1 MRGANSDMG
10 QDNTFPGNNG
20 TGDDESPVD
29 LASGAEDPAASG
41 IDPENG
47 APDGLEP
54 GSTVPAEKGSPL
66 RTALDVMTRQRLIIG
81 GIVLAVLILIG
92 VVIWILV
99 GALANRPVATATPE
113 PVTSTSRGPLP
124 ADVEAKD
131 YQLGDCFADFD
142 SNATKSRVVDC
153 TTDHSAQL
161 GAIFRYKADDTFPGA
176 TALRDKGREICRNVM
191 FNEASTKYTLLQQ
204 NVYPSASSWDNGD
217 RRVDCFIV
225 VNSGNTLKESILQK

>member
-1 MRGANSDMG
+1 MG
-10 QDNTFPGNNG
+10 QDNTIPGNNG
-20 TGDDESPVD
+20 TGDAGMPGESEP
-29 LASGAEDPAASG
+29 EDGFPS
-41 IDPENG
+41 
-47 APDGLEP
+47 
-54 GSTVPAEKGSPL
+54 EKGSSL
-66 RTALDVMTRQRLIIG
+66 QTALDAITRYRLIIG

-99 GALANRPVATATPE
+99 GALANRPAAA
-113 PVTSTSRGPLP
+113 PVPAPATSTSRGPLP

-142 SNATKSRVVDC
+142 SNATKSKVVDC

-176 TALRDKGREICRNVM
+176 TALRDKGREICRDLM
-191 FNEASTKYTLLQQ
+191 LNEASTKYALLQQ
-204 NVYPSASSWDNGD
+204 NVYPSATSWDNGD

-225 VNSGNTLKESILQK
+225 VNSGNTLKESVLQK